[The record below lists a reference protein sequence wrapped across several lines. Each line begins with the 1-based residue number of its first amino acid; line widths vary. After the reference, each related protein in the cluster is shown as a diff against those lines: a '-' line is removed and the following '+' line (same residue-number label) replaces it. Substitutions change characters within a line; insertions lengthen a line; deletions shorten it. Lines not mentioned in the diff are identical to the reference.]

1 MNKKLS
7 NHKTSTQSKRS
18 RISPG
23 DNIYIS
29 ETQLKK
35 IRCLLLAQA
44 HKKHGQIK
52 PCGTWDKCFTI
63 EDNTIFFWYQTSKD
77 NSTHLVA
84 HNLNNLYPSSRNR
97 ISNIGLRIKIKKYSE
112 NQVQPQPEY
121 ENRHKLNTLGLI

>member
-52 PCGTWDKCFTI
+52 
-63 EDNTIFFWYQTSKD
+63 TSKD

-121 ENRHKLNTLGLI
+121 ENRHKLNTLDLI